1 MSFHS
6 NTWSWDNQSLL
17 FLLKDAWLA
26 EKQQIP
32 ILHSLV
38 WPDRNSNTLWAS
50 TQTITPLIWSRLT
63 IFFFWDKKCTS
74 ETRVFL
80 VMTNQNV
87 ILQGHLVNSAETYFL
102 FVSKRSIKF
111 NKFFESHKI
120 MEQNKLINGLKT
132 NMQWLREKQQFL
144 LIDCELERNKAL
156 NYSKRHTL

>member
-1 MSFHS
+1 MISRKAT
-6 NTWSWDNQSLL
+6 NTNFIL
-17 FLLKDAWLA
+17 FGLTRPEL
-26 EKQQIP
+26 E
-32 ILHSLV
+32 H
-38 WPDRNSNTLWAS
+38 TLGEHANHY
-50 TQTITPLIWSRLT
+50 TTDMVETHHL
-63 IFFFWDKKCTS
+63 FFWDKKCTS

-132 NMQWLREKQQFL
+132 NMQ
-144 LIDCELERNKAL
+144 
-156 NYSKRHTL
+156 